1 MQGWT
6 RAGESSSAASVKVA
20 RMKSFFKTPSGPH
33 NWRALMPL
41 VITPVWVVA
50 LACFFYVLIRAGLPG
65 Q

>member
-1 MQGWT
+1 MKNLLKPST
-6 RAGESSSAASVKVA
+6 RL
-20 RMKSFFKTPSGPH
+20 H
-33 NWRALMPL
+33 NWQALMPL

>member
-1 MQGWT
+1 
-6 RAGESSSAASVKVA
+6 
-20 RMKSFFKTPSGPH
+20 MKTFLKPPALLN

-41 VITPVWVVA
+41 VITPVWVVV